1 MEELRCMDNTKWIWI
16 AVAALLLSG
25 SFGAGDNCGTGI
37 GGFGGSGGSGG
48 IGNFFTDL
56 KCGNNSW
63 IWILALVFL
72 FSGKF

>member
-16 AVAALLLSG
+16 IVAGLILFG
-25 SFGAGDNCGTGI
+25 GFGAGDNCNTGI
-37 GGFGGSGGSGG
+37 GGAGGL
-48 IGNFFTDL
+48 GNILDNF

-72 FSGKF
+72 FNGKF